1 MSVYLITDLDV
12 HDSEVFAEYQ
22 ARFPSIIERHGG
34 RYLVRGG
41 EVRVMSGEWDLH
53 RVIIFE
59 FPDHDAVRKTFN
71 DPEYQPLIAIRERSA
86 RSKAFIVDGVDS

>member
-1 MSVYLITDLDV
+1 MSVYLITDLDI

-22 ARFPSIIERHGG
+22 ERFPAIIDRHGG

-53 RVIIFE
+53 RV
-59 FPDHDAVRKTFN
+59 DHLRVSRSRGPTGDVR
-71 DPEYQPLIAIRERSA
+71 RS
-86 RSKAFIVDGVDS
+86 

>member
-1 MSVYLITDLDV
+1 MSVYLITDLDI

-41 EVRVMSGEWDLH
+41 EVRVTSGEWDLH

-59 FPDHDAVRKTFN
+59 FPDHEALRATFN
-71 DPEYQPLIAIRERSA
+71 DPEYQPLIAIRERSV
-86 RSKAFIVDGVDS
+86 RSRTFIVDGVQH